1 MSHKITEKC
10 NNQFHQQHFLLLSN
24 QPHYNKPP
32 LKCYY
37 QQRITAKSKGTRGG
51 GGVKVLCS
59 SFYLLLYSLI
69 LQLLYATA
77 SAAQHIPNNHP
88 AAATVLVET
97 SSTPDATNAEVA
109 ATAKTFIDNKSKVFK
124 RSQHSTF
131 SDLDKEVGMN
141 GIPSLSSFQFFF
153 FILTI
158 ICVQKNRSPLCQ

>member
-24 QPHYNKPP
+24 QPHYKPP
-32 LKCYY
+32 LKSCY
-37 QQRITAKSKGTRGG
+37 QQRINAKSKGTRG

-141 GIPSLSSFQFFF
+141 GIPSLSCFQFF